1 VERHGSHKYLA
12 IYRHFRRLIVSGVLP
27 AGHRLP
33 TEKAIEQEFGVSR
46 ITAVRALSLLM
57 EEGLIERVQG
67 SGSYVRGPVPRN
79 DTTLQVVSLVSPIR
93 NEGREI
99 ELIKGIENRLR
110 QAGFLL
116 SVSNSHDKLDIERQI
131 VASVR
136 DKVQGLIIYPVSSI
150 ENLDLF
156 QGLTNMHHPVVYVD
170 RYPMSLPCTYVSC
183 DNFDGGYRI
192 GKAFLDRGHSR
203 IALIYHDIVG
213 LTSDRDRFNGFM
225 KAMGEGNVPR
235 DRVRIISMPKE
246 DSEDSIHRVLRELY
260 SDVWGP
266 RENCPSAVFTFNDH
280 IALRLMD
287 CIRKNREYVLP
298 DNFLLAGFDDLAG
311 PEEGIPFL
319 TMHQDYYAIGEKA
332 AELLVEKI
340 QSQSM
345 TDAQHL
351 VPVHLVEYAAP
362 PAVSSAAPSAI
373 RPTSGAS

>member
-1 VERHGSHKYLA
+1 M
-12 IYRHFRRLIVSGVLP
+12 SGVLP
-27 AGHRLP
+27 PGHRLP
-33 TEKAIEQEFGVSR
+33 TERAIEQEFGVSR

-57 EEGLIERVQG
+57 EEGLIERIQG
-67 SGSYVRGPVPRN
+67 SGSYVKGPMRKN
-79 DTTLQVVSLVSPIR
+79 DAALRVVSLISPIR

-110 QAGFLL
+110 HAGFLL
-116 SVSNSHDKLDIERQI
+116 SVSNSRDSLDIERQI
-131 VASVR
+131 VKSVQ

-192 GKAFLDRGHSR
+192 GKAFLERGHTR

-246 DSEDSIHRVLRELY
+246 DSAESIHRVLRELY
-260 SDVWGP
+260 SDVWGS
-266 RENCPSAVFTFNDH
+266 RDNCPSAVFTFNDH

-287 CIRKNREYVLP
+287 CIRKTREYVLP
-298 DNFLLAGFDDLAG
+298 ASFLLAGFDDLAG
-311 PEEGIPFL
+311 PEDGIPFL
-319 TMHQDYYAIGEKA
+319 TMHQDYQTIGEKA
-332 AELLVEKI
+332 AELLLEKI
-340 QSQSM
+340 ESQSM
-345 TDAQHL
+345 SDVQHL
-351 VPVHLVEYAAP
+351 VPVHLVDY
-362 PAVSSAAPSAI
+362 AVSPAGRPAAATTDPS
-373 RPTSGAS
+373 